1 MSEKFLRLEVKVMA
15 LGKIEK
21 VLGKAVGVPGD
32 DIDTDRII
40 PARYLKC
47 VTFDDLG
54 EQLFYDER
62 FDSEGKS
69 LGHPIDKPE
78 HKGASII
85 LSNENFGC
93 GSSREHA
100 PQAIKRA
107 GFDAVIAESYAEIF
121 FGNCTTLGIVCATA
135 EKSVIKEMMDEV
147 KASPDAEMTI
157 DVAAEKALFKGK
169 EYSIKIKENS
179 KKAFL
184 AGTYDSLADLLNGL
198 DDVKK
203 LASGL
208 KYSF

>member
-1 MSEKFLRLEVKVMA
+1 MS

-21 VLGKAVGVPGD
+21 VIGKAVPVPGD

-54 EQLFYDER
+54 GQLFYDER
-62 FDSEGKS
+62 FDKDGNSI
-69 LGHPIDKPE
+69 GHPIDKPE

-85 LSNENFGC
+85 LSGENFGC

-121 FGNCTTLGIVCATA
+121 FGNCTTLGIVCAEA
-135 EKSVIKEMMDEV
+135 DKEVIAEMM
-147 KASPDAEMTI
+147 KAVNADTEGEMVI
-157 DVAAEKALFKGK
+157 DVATSKVSFGGK
-169 EYSIKIKENS
+169 EYDVRIKENS
-179 KKAFL
+179 QKAFL
-184 AGTYDSLADLLNGL
+184 AGSYDSLAELINGL
-198 DDVKK
+198 DKVRN
-203 LASGL
+203 LESGL

>member
-1 MSEKFLRLEVKVMA
+1 MS

-21 VLGKAVGVPGD
+21 VIGKAVPVPGD

-54 EQLFYDER
+54 GQLFYDER
-62 FDSEGKS
+62 FDKDGNSI
-69 LGHPIDKPE
+69 GHPIDKPE

-85 LSNENFGC
+85 LSGENFGC

-121 FGNCTTLGIVCATA
+121 FGNCTTLGIVCAEA
-135 EKSVIKEMMDEV
+135 DKEAIAEMM
-147 KASPDAEMTI
+147 KAVNADTDGEMVI
-157 DVAAEKALFKGK
+157 DVATSKVSFGGK
-169 EYSIKIKENS
+169 EYDVRIKENS
-179 KKAFL
+179 QKAFL
-184 AGTYDSLADLLNGL
+184 AGSYDSLAELINGL
-198 DDVKK
+198 DKVRN
-203 LASGL
+203 LESGL